1 MNELLVRKYLKKDD
15 IYIHADFHGAA
26 STVIKNQYG
35 GEVPLNTIQEVN
47 KELLFNIYNSMMI
60 IK

>member
-47 KELLFNIYNSMMI
+47 KELFI
-60 IK
+60 